1 MGRDS
6 SSIHEHKRNNVHPSS
21 SWGVTPQPERVRAIN
36 STLPRSQEHQGDECN
51 CASVLFPPL
60 KTSYD
65 MESCFGALAS
75 AQLPFPY
82 QTGYTNLSFHLCSHV
97 PVGRTHR
104 SNQVSAPEYVFLI
117 SELAGERRFAS
128 IVAKRLE
135 SLVSALQQRLTC
147 QFQFSLKSFHLV
159 FPLAWPV

>member
-6 SSIHEHKRNNVHPSS
+6 SSVCEHRRNHACPSS
-21 SWGVTPQPERVRAIN
+21 NWGATPQPQRVRAIN
-36 STLPRSQEHQGDECN
+36 STLPRSQQHQGLSSTKVMNVTVPLSFSPKET
-51 CASVLFPPL
+51 SPL
-60 KTSYD
+60 KTSVTWKVVLVL
-65 MESCFGALAS
+65 SLL

-82 QTGYTNLSFHLCSHV
+82 RPGCTNLSLCFCSHV

-104 SNQVSAPEYVFLI
+104 SNQVFAPEYVFLI

-135 SLVSALQQRLTC
+135 SLVSAPQQRDEHVC
-147 QFQFSLKSFHLV
+147 SNSL
-159 FPLAWPV
+159 